1 MLSILTETQKAVVE
15 TITMR
20 HPMQALHYLKEAGH
34 EMSRAK
40 YFRHKKKINEMKF
53 ERMKYIAEHFQ
64 EQHLERIDKCEIIE
78 SLMWVNYYAE
88 KNPIHKVKILESI
101 TEMQQY
107 LSAYFDATRDVLMQS
122 IKSNADL
129 KGPPDI
135 YVSVD
140 LRHFREKE
148 IFQDKAKGKLFN
160 PYKKDSDPYETTEQS
175 IPHKQISE
183 EEIQENI
190 KKMKKKSNLKDFDS
204 TQKDNSNNN
213 LESASWD

>member
-1 MLSILTETQKAVVE
+1 
-15 TITMR
+15 MR
-20 HPMQALHYLKEAGH
+20 NH
-34 EMSRAK
+34 R
-40 YFRHKKKINEMKF
+40 KF
-53 ERMKYIAEHFQ
+53 DVGELLCREIPDEQSQDIGEHCRDATV
-64 EQHLERIDKCEIIE
+64 L
-78 SLMWVNYYAE
+78 V
-88 KNPIHKVKILESI
+88 
-101 TEMQQY
+101 
-107 LSAYFDATRDVLMQS
+107 AYFDATRYVLMQS

-129 KGPPDI
+129 KVPPDT

-148 IFQDKAKGKLFN
+148 IVQDKAKGKLFI
-160 PYKKDSDPYETTEQS
+160 PYKKDTDPYDTTAQS

-190 KKMKKKSNLKDFDS
+190 KKMKKKSNHKDFDS

>member
-1 MLSILTETQKAVVE
+1 
-15 TITMR
+15 
-20 HPMQALHYLKEAGH
+20 
-34 EMSRAK
+34 
-40 YFRHKKKINEMKF
+40 
-53 ERMKYIAEHFQ
+53 
-64 EQHLERIDKCEIIE
+64 
-78 SLMWVNYYAE
+78 MWENYYAE

-107 LSAYFDATRDVLMQS
+107 LSAYYDATGDVLMQS
-122 IKSNADL
+122 IKSIADL
-129 KGPPDI
+129 KGPPDT

-148 IFQDKAKGKLFN
+148 IVQDRAKGKLFN
-160 PYKKDSDPYETTEQS
+160 PYKKDIDPYETTAQS
-175 IPHKQISE
+175 NPHKQISE
-183 EEIQENI
+183 EEIQENS